1 MRQTVTIISRAV
13 HLQSTQVTTRR
24 QAFRRPIST
33 KTRESA
39 MVLAPAK
46 QSSIWVSMKS
56 FQLPSEY
63 ENMATK
69 AAKLKLTGKRLQ
81 LLGELRLWEPPSRG
95 SSDMGV
101 APRSGGE
108 PYARAPAQAP
118 ERSGETWG
126 KCPEKARSRSGHALV
141 ASWSCTGSFDDH

>member
-1 MRQTVTIISRAV
+1 MMSSAPEEPPTAESALIRVGSMATSRQIPSSSMRQTVTIISRAV

-33 KTRESA
+33 ETRESA

-81 LLGELRLWEPPSRG
+81 LLGELQLWQR
-95 SSDMGV
+95 
-101 APRSGGE
+101 R
-108 PYARAPAQAP
+108 
-118 ERSGETWG
+118 
-126 KCPEKARSRSGHALV
+126 HA
-141 ASWSCTGSFDDH
+141 D